1 MENQKKPAQAALFQ
15 RIKSRLLEGY
25 TTVSQFVL
33 ILKLDLTQ
41 QIGDDQEPDPTS
53 TIEGKLL
60 NPKSLKET
68 NVMSYLYIPRTL
80 SIYTLNMCLVFMTVQ

>member
-1 MENQKKPAQAALFQ
+1 METLNKPTQAALFQ

-25 TTVSQFVL
+25 TSVSQFVL

-41 QIGDDQEPDPTS
+41 QIGDEQEPDPTS
-53 TIEGKLL
+53 TIEGKPP
-60 NPKSLKET
+60 NPKTLKET

-80 SIYTLNMCLVFMTVQ
+80 SIYTLNMCLVFLTVQ